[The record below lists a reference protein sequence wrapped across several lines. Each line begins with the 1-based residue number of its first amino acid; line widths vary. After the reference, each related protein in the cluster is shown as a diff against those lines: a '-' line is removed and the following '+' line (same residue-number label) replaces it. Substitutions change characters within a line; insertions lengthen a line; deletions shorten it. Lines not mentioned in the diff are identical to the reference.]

1 MATLREY
8 YEKDFDHTIR
18 FHVTLPYEGDQ
29 IEASFLYD
37 FTSYSVFLS
46 CYFPNILIKAKYLS
60 GFISTL
66 TTNVKATFQHTIQ
79 LPSIKGFHGEMHFRN
94 NGNNVE
100 IQNRMWGDPNWTS
113 SSNFTRSVRVYLY
126 LEGDLTEVEMK
137 ALYQQAEKL
146 GINVQFRNRH
156 YQRMRDQNE
165 APYAFISHDS
175 RDKLTVA
182 KEIAT
187 GLQKRL
193 CPVWYDEFSL
203 NVGDNLRDSIEN
215 GIKKCKKC
223 ILIISPNLIGNQG
236 WTKAEFDAVFTRQ
249 ILQKENLFLPIWY
262 NVTKEEVYN
271 YSPGLLNILG
281 LNYNELGP
289 QEICRR
295 LSGVLNI

>member
-1 MATLREY
+1 MATLCEY
-8 YEKDFDHTIR
+8 YEKDFDHAIR
-18 FHVTLPYEGDQ
+18 FHVTIPYQNDQ

-46 CYFPNILIKAKYLS
+46 CYFPNILIDAKYLA
-60 GFISTL
+60 GFISMLATE
-66 TTNVKATFQHTIQ
+66 VKAQFQHIVQ
-79 LPSIKGFHGEMHFRN
+79 LPSIKGFHGEMKFYN
-94 NGNNVE
+94 NGNSVE
-100 IQNRMWGDPNWTS
+100 IQSKMWGDPNWTS
-113 SSNFTRSVRVYLY
+113 SASIPRSARVYLY
-126 LEGDLTEVEMK
+126 LEGTLTEVEMK

-146 GINVQFRNRH
+146 RMNIQFRNRY

-182 KEIAT
+182 KDIAV

-203 NVGDNLRDSIEN
+203 KVGDNLRTSIEN

-236 WTKAEFDAVFTRQ
+236 WTKAEFDAIFIRQ
-249 ILQKENLFLPIWY
+249 ILQNENLFLPVWY

-271 YSPGLLNILG
+271 YSPGLLNVLG
-281 LNYNELGP
+281 LNYNELGLD
-289 QEICRR
+289 ETCRK
-295 LSGVLNI
+295 LSLVLNS

>member
-1 MATLREY
+1 MASLREY
-8 YEKDFDHTIR
+8 YEKDFDHTVR

-37 FTSYSVFLS
+37 FTTYSVFLS
-46 CYFPNILIKAKYLS
+46 CYFPDILIRASYLS
-60 GFISTL
+60 GFIASL
-66 TTNVKATFQHTIQ
+66 TTSITAQFQQIIQ
-79 LPSIKGFHGEMHFRN
+79 LPSIKGFHGEMQFNN
-94 NGNNVE
+94 NGHSIE
-100 IQNRMWGDPNWTS
+100 IRNKMWGDPNWTS
-113 SSNFTRSVRVYLY
+113 SYNFTRSTRIYLY

-146 GINVQFRNRH
+146 RINVQFRNR
-156 YQRMRDQNE
+156 YYRRMRDENE

-175 RDKLTVA
+175 RDKQTIA
-182 KEIAT
+182 KEIAV

-223 ILIISPNLIGNQG
+223 VLIISPNLIGNLG

-249 ILQKENLFLPIWY
+249 ILQKENIFLPVWY
-262 NVTKEEVYN
+262 NVTSEEVYN
-271 YSPGLLNILG
+271 YSPGLLNIVG
-281 LNYNELGP
+281 LNYNELGS
-289 QEICRR
+289 EETCRK
-295 LSGVLNI
+295 LSMALNI